1 MKNNIG
7 LDDVILM
14 FVMLFMFG
22 MAMVG
27 GLFILPAWVDRYGD
41 WVGFPI
47 AVVWT
52 LLPVILAFDLLKWRN
67 EIMIRKLLTDV

>member
-27 GLFILPAWVDRYGD
+27 GLFILPA
-41 WVGFPI
+41 
-47 AVVWT
+47 
-52 LLPVILAFDLLKWRN
+52 
-67 EIMIRKLLTDV
+67 